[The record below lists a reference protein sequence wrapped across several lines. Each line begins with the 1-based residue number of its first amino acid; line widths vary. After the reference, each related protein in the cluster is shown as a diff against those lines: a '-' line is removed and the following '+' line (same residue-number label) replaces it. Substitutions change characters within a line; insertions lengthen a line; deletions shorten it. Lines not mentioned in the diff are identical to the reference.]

1 MDYTH
6 KAILLAS
13 MHEKERA
20 FSGAFQD
27 ALASTLVVR
36 DFNTDRFGTFSGEV
50 ERSQSPYETCVLKAQ
65 TAAEHYGFELAVA
78 SEGSFGPHPT
88 IPFLA
93 GDHEIMVFLDRKN
106 QLIIAEQLLT
116 ENTNFNQI
124 VLDSPHCPEDFL
136 QKAGFP
142 EHALIVQT
150 AEKGHVIEKGI
161 RDRASL
167 LQALERGLKETDR
180 IFLTTDMRAMMNPTR
195 MKALETLAQK
205 LVRRIATKCPACLA
219 AGFGF
224 KATGGHLSCRIC
236 EGESALYQHEIWA
249 CVRCEFT
256 KDVPRTDGL
265 LHADPAYCFI
275 CNP

>member
-20 FSGAFQD
+20 LSRAFQE
-27 ALASTLVVR
+27 ALSSTLVIK
-36 DFNTDRFGTFSGEV
+36 DFDTDRFGTFSGEI
-50 ERSQSPYETCVLKAQ
+50 ERTLSPYETCVLKAK
-65 TAAEHYGFELAVA
+65 TAAEQHGYELAVA
-78 SEGSFGPHPT
+78 SEGSFGPHPSM
-88 IPFLA
+88 PFLP
-93 GDHEIMVFLDRKN
+93 GDHEIMVFIDRTH
-106 QLIIAEQLLT
+106 QLVIAEQLLT
-116 ENTNFNQI
+116 ETTNFNQI
-124 VLDSPHCPEDFL
+124 VLEQPHCPEDFL
-136 QKAGFP
+136 LKVGFP

-161 RDRASL
+161 RDRAAL
-167 LQALERGLKETDR
+167 EQALKQGLKEADR

-195 MKALETLAQK
+195 MKVLETLSEK
-205 LVRRIATKCPACLA
+205 LVKRIRTKCPACLA

-224 KATGGHLSCRIC
+224 KTIGGHLSCSVC
-236 EGESALYQHEIWA
+236 DGKSALYRHEVWG

-256 KDVPRTDGL
+256 EEVPRADGL
-265 LHADPAYCFI
+265 LHADPASCFI